1 MPAKGARLSA
11 YVVLKSARR
20 LADEVGGRAA
30 TSSASRKLH
39 GIVERHDGVVLPS
52 TTPAAEERGDSVFTT
67 VEVPD
72 MDRANKL
79 AGALRNM
86 PGIEAAYAK
95 PGEELP

>member
-1 MPAKGARLSA
+1 LQAKEASLAA

-20 LADEVGGRAA
+20 LADEVVGRAA
-30 TSSASRKLH
+30 TSSASRKLR
-39 GIVERHDGVVLPS
+39 GIVKTHDGVVLPS
-52 TTPAAEERGDSVFTT
+52 TTPAAGERGDSVFTT

-72 MDRANKL
+72 IDRANKL
-79 AGALRNM
+79 AEALRNV